1 MESNNLH
8 KLIEKFLS
16 DTASTEEIE
25 ELNQWY
31 RDKNDHDVIWEHVSS
46 NEEELVNQRL
56 RSKLEQYVGKE
67 QSINRWQR
75 NRRLYRIVTAAC
87 LLLIGS
93 FAVYMI
99 NRTNEITETVF
110 ASIDHIENRYVL
122 LPDSSKVILR
132 PGAKIKYRYTE
143 EEREVFLTGE
153 AFFDVTHNKLKPF
166 LVHAG
171 DITTRV
177 LGTSFNIAAYA
188 EKDVVVSV
196 TTGRV
201 AVNDNKEKTLAVLLP
216 NQQLQ
221 YKQNHVNLLLKDVET
236 SKLTSWVNTDMQFSD
251 IPFGKLI
258 NSLNRRYT
266 TEIEFQNEDLKN
278 CLITGRFDGT
288 ESLENVLD
296 ILTKMTG
303 GTYKWKD
310 KKVILRGN
318 GCAKKI

>member
-1 MESNNLH
+1 MESNKLH
-8 KLIEKFLS
+8 TLIEKFLS
-16 DTASTEEIE
+16 DTASAEEIQ

-31 RDKNDHDVIWEHVSS
+31 RDKNDHDVFWEHDTP

-56 RSKLEQYVGKE
+56 LTKLKLHVGKE
-67 QSINRWQR
+67 QAVVRKHRI
-75 NRRLYRIVTAAC
+75 RRISRLVAAAC
-87 LLLIGS
+87 IIIGS
-93 FAVYMI
+93 FVVYFF
-99 NRTNEITETVF
+99 NDANEITDTVS
-110 ASIDHIENRYVL
+110 ASADHIENRYVL
-122 LPDSSKVILR
+122 LPDSSKIILR
-132 PGAKIKYRYTE
+132 PGAQIKYRYTE
-143 EEREVFLTGE
+143 GKREVFLTGE
-153 AFFDVTHNKLKPF
+153 AFFEVTHNKLKPF

-177 LGTSFNIAAYA
+177 LGTSFNIEAYA
-188 EKDVVVSV
+188 EKNVVVSV
-196 TTGRV
+196 TAGKV

-221 YKQNHVNLLLKDVET
+221 YKKDRVNVLLKDVET

-251 IPFGKLI
+251 ITFGKLVTT
-258 NSLNRRYT
+258 LNRRYS
-266 TEIEFQNEDLKN
+266 TEIEFEKEDLKN

-303 GTYKWKD
+303 GNYKWKD
-310 KKVILRGN
+310 KKVLLSGN